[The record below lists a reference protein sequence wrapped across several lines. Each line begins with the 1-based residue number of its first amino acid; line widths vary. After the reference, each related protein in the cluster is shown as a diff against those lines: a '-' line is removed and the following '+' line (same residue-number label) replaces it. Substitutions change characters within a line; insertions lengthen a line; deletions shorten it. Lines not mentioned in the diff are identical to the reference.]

1 MDLRSMEFA
10 HDLKTPIQLICSC
23 VQMIELE
30 LEPGARAGKYLR
42 MLRQS
47 TDQLQS
53 MVLRA
58 LQPGMEDASCDA
70 VRCAERTA
78 ERFALLCAQ
87 KGIAFAFRRNTD
99 SLNLRADPEKI
110 ERILQNLLANAVRF
124 TPRGGSV
131 EMELR
136 ALNDTVE
143 IRVADTG
150 CGIPAEMLDRVFETG
165 VSRDSTGL
173 GLPIARALARS
184 MDGDVTLRSETGS
197 GSVFTLRLPVKGY

>member
-23 VQMIELE
+23 VQMIEME
-30 LEPGARAGKYLR
+30 LEPGARAEKYLR

-58 LQPGMEDASCDA
+58 LQSGMEDASCDA

-87 KGIAFAFRRNTD
+87 KGITFAFRRNTD
-99 SLNLRADPEKI
+99 SLHLRADAEKI
-110 ERILQNLLANAVRF
+110 ERILQNLLSNAVRF

-136 ALNDTVE
+136 AMNDSME
-143 IRVADTG
+143 ISVTDTG
-150 CGIPAEMLDRVFETG
+150 CGVPPELLNRVFETG

-173 GLPIARALARS
+173 GLPITRALAQS
-184 MDGDVTLRSETGS
+184 MGGDVTLQSEIGR
-197 GSVFTLRLPVKGY
+197 GSVFTLRLPVKG